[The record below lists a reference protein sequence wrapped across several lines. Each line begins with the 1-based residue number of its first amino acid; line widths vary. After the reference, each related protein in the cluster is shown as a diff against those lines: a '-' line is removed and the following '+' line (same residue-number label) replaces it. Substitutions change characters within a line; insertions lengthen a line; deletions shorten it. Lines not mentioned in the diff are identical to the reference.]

1 MRFGFLSEGDTPIG
15 STHYQRYHELVDQ
28 VIAAE
33 RFGWDIFGCSE
44 QHLAIG
50 GASTSAPEVLYSY
63 MMALTSRIK
72 FSFAVALMPSRI
84 NHPIRTAERIATLD
98 ILSHGRM
105 EAVFGRGNTMLALRA
120 FEVDSETNK
129 TEMEEGIDL
138 IVSAFLNVP
147 FNFVGEFYK
156 VPPRSLIP
164 KPITT
169 PHPPLAVAATSVA
182 SSATAGAKGLGLVS
196 FANFSGFEVLNE
208 SLNAYDEAWAAGNH
222 SEDKHKFKSVLIS
235 GLICEESAEDAR
247 KKFVPLLEYVKL
259 AVGAYDRLAD
269 TSADYSY
276 TKTIKKHVDSH
287 IEDADYMMDDSASF
301 VVGDPEGCIKQIRKF
316 EELGVQQL
324 WLRLDSMPHAKIIE
338 TLERFGRYVI
348 PHFKNPKSVVK
359 DPDDVLQSIR
369 ERRAGHAIEL
379 EAFLAKKD
387 SKP

>member
-1 MRFGFLSEGDTPIG
+1 MRFGFLTEGDTPAG

-33 RFGWDIFGCSE
+33 RAGWDIFGCSE

-50 GASTSAPEVLYSY
+50 GASTSAPEVLYAY
-63 MMALTSRIK
+63 MMALTTRIK

-129 TEMEEGIDL
+129 AEMEEGLDL
-138 IVSAFLNVP
+138 IVAAFNNDP

-156 VPPRSLIP
+156 VPPRSLVP
-164 KPITT
+164 KLFTT
-169 PHPPLAVAATSVA
+169 PHPPLGVAATSVA
-182 SSATAGAKGLGLVS
+182 SSITAGQKGLGLVS
-196 FANFSGFEVLNE
+196 FANFSGFDALNA
-208 SLNAYDEAWAAGNH
+208 SLNAYDEAWSASNH
-222 SEDKHKFKSVLIS
+222 GADKRKFKSVLIS
-235 GLICEESAEDAR
+235 GLICEESLEDAR
-247 KKFVPLLEYVKL
+247 TKFLPLLEYVKL

-269 TSADYSY
+269 TSDDYSY
-276 TKTIKKHVDSH
+276 TKTIKQHVDSH

-301 VVGDPEGCIKQIRKF
+301 VVGDPEACIKQIRKF
-316 EELGVQQL
+316 EELGVQEL
-324 WLRLDSMPHAKIIE
+324 WLRLDSMPHKEILA

-369 ERRAGHAIEL
+369 ERRAGHAAEL
-379 EAFLAKKD
+379 ESFLAKKN
-387 SKP
+387 K

>member
-33 RFGWDIFGCSE
+33 RAGWDIFGCSE

-50 GASTSAPEVLYSY
+50 GASTSSPEVLYSY
-63 MMALTSRIK
+63 MMARTSRIK
-72 FSFAVALMPSRI
+72 FSFAVALMAGKI
-84 NHPIRTAERIATLD
+84 NHPIRTAERISTLD

-129 TEMEEGIDL
+129 AEMEEGIDL
-138 IVSAFLNVP
+138 VLAAFNNDP

-164 KPITT
+164 KPFTT
-169 PHPPLAVAATSVA
+169 PHPPLGIAATSVA
-182 SSATAGAKGLGLVS
+182 SATTAGQKGLGLVS
-196 FANFSGFEVLNE
+196 FANFSGFDALN
-208 SLNAYDEAWAAGNH
+208 SGLNAYDEAWAASNH
-222 SEDKHKFKSVLIS
+222 GPEKRKFKSVLIS
-235 GLICEESAEDAR
+235 GLVCEETLDQAR
-247 KKFVPLLEYVKL
+247 TNFLPLLDYIKL

-276 TKTIKKHVDSH
+276 TKTIKQHVDSH

-301 VVGDPEGCIKQIRKF
+301 VVGDPEACIKQIRKF
-316 EELGVQQL
+316 EELGVQEL
-324 WLRLDSMPHAKIIE
+324 WLRLDSMPHQKIVE

-359 DPDDVLQSIR
+359 DPDVVLQSIR
-369 ERRAGHAIEL
+369 ERRAGHAAEL
-379 EAFLAKKD
+379 ESFLAKKN
-387 SKP
+387 SK